1 MKKLTNLFFKK
12 RSLGFTF
19 WVYGV
24 LGTIIL
30 AVLTP
35 FLLIPSPNPE
45 CFSPSGDVLCSDIVE
60 NSFFMW
66 ISFLII
72 FIAFSLIQTF
82 KACTSI
88 GKAFFFSSI
97 QLLVSVIIISAVWL
111 TSFVIIMNYPYAFF

>member
-1 MKKLTNLFFKK
+1 MVA
-12 RSLGFTF
+12 RVGFGHTDF
-19 WVYGV
+19 R
-24 LGTIIL
+24 LL
-30 AVLTP
+30 AQET
-35 FLLIPSPNPE
+35 S
-45 CFSPSGDVLCSDIVE
+45 
-60 NSFFMW
+60 SFFMW